1 MKINK
6 RSSTVESL
14 LMMKR
19 KFVEIEQDMEMAKE
33 LGRVGDQWNFRT
45 DYRLNG

>member
-19 KFVEIEQDMEMAKE
+19 KFVEIEQDMEKAKE
-33 LGRVGDQWNFRT
+33 LGGGRSVECQD
-45 DYRLNG
+45 